1 MHYSYALNPTFYNNV
16 IDLARMHNPAI
27 LILTKTKASGDRAK
41 RIADRLPFDGAI
53 FANAIGL
60 SGGLWLLW
68 DSSRVSVTELATTE
82 QEIHALVTPI
92 YSNTSWLL
100 SVVYASPRFVE
111 RCLLWDNLK
120 TVSETFVELYDFKT
134 VLTPVG

>member
-1 MHYSYALNPTFYNNV
+1 M
-16 IDLARMHNPAI
+16 
-27 LILTKTKASGDRAK
+27 ILTETKASGAREK
-41 RIADRLPFDGAI
+41 RIANRLPFNGAI

-82 QEIHALVTPI
+82 QEIHVLVTPI

-134 VLTPVG
+134 S

>member
-1 MHYSYALNPTFYNNV
+1 MAH
-16 IDLARMHNPAI
+16 IHNPAI
-27 LILTKTKASGDRAK
+27 LILTETKASGAREK
-41 RIADRLPFDGAI
+41 RIANRLPFDGAI

-68 DSSRVSVTELATTE
+68 DSSRVSVIELATTE

-120 TVSETFVELYDFKT
+120 IVSETFVELYDFKT